1 MIFAH
6 DIPDGA
12 KLYFGKKAKIK
23 REIEQIASEVFENEE
38 YEEIVSPFF
47 SYHQLEALS
56 EKELIR
62 FTDKENRSLALRG
75 DSSIDI
81 IRIVLKRLKS
91 EAKKW
96 FYIQPVFRA
105 PSTEMYQIGA
115 EWLEGN
121 IEDVLK
127 TNLNILKRLNK
138 NYPLIMSHIQIPKKV
153 CELSG
158 LDIEDIKK
166 MRIYKFKEEWLKRL
180 LNVTGVKDLDDLS
193 MYPKEIATYLEELKS
208 VAKRVNYD
216 IILSPL
222 YVANLRYYTGV
233 FYRIINK
240 NDVIAKGG
248 EYKVENTRSVGFSI
262 YTDNLLKDMDD

>member
-23 REIEQIASEVFENEE
+23 REIERLASEVFENEE
-38 YEEIVSPFF
+38 YEEIVSPYF
-47 SYHQLEALS
+47 SYHQLEALD

-62 FTDKENRSLALRG
+62 FTDTENRTLALRG

-105 PSTEMYQIGA
+105 PSTEVNQIGA
-115 EWLEGN
+115 EWLEG
-121 IEDVLK
+121 ELKDVLN
-127 TNLNILKRLNK
+127 TNIDILKRLNK
-138 NYPLIMSHIQIPKKV
+138 KYPLVLSHIQIPKKV
-153 CELSG
+153 CELTG

-166 MRIYKFKEEWLKRL
+166 MKTYKFKEPWLKEL
-180 LNVTGVKDLDDLS
+180 LKINSADDINFS
-193 MYPKEIATYLEELKS
+193 KFPKEIADYLKEMKKLADS
-208 VAKRVNYD
+208 INYD
-216 IILSPL
+216 IILAPL
-222 YVANLRYYTGV
+222 YVANLRYYTGL
-233 FYRIINK
+233 FYRFLNK
-240 NDVIAKGG
+240 NDCIAKGG
-248 EYKVENTRSVGFSI
+248 EYKVEGIKSAGFSI
-262 YTDNLLKDMDD
+262 YTDNLLKDLDG

>member
-23 REIEQIASEVFENEE
+23 REIEHIASEVFENEE
-38 YEEIVSPFF
+38 YEEIVSPYF
-47 SYHQLEALS
+47 SYHQLEALD
-56 EKELIR
+56 ERELIR
-62 FTDKENRSLALRG
+62 FTDSQNRTLALRG

-105 PSTEMYQIGA
+105 PSTEINQIGA

-121 IEDVLK
+121 IEDVLN

-138 NYPLIMSHIQIPKKV
+138 SYPLILSHIQIPKAVSKIT
-153 CELSG
+153 G
-158 LDIEDIKK
+158 IEMDDIKK
-166 MRIYKFKEEWLKRL
+166 MRIYKFKEPWLKEL
-180 LNVTGVKDLDDLS
+180 LKVERVEDLKDLS
-193 MYPKEIATYLEELKS
+193 IYPDEIKEYLEELKE
-208 VAKRVNYD
+208 VAEKINYD
-216 IILSPL
+216 IILAPL
-222 YVANLRYYTGV
+222 YVANLRYYTGL

-248 EYKVENTRSVGFSI
+248 EYVVEGIKSSGFSI
-262 YTDNLLKDMDD
+262 YTDNLLKDLND